1 MKTHTNEFFKPGHKH
16 LWVLKRWQDECR
28 TSPGIPDLTVL
39 SQNWKIS
46 VLLLEFGTQSMDL
59 NHVRFLRN
67 GMQFAGLGANHT
79 SVSLAVRLEET

>member
-1 MKTHTNEFFKPGHKH
+1 
-16 LWVLKRWQDECR
+16 
-28 TSPGIPDLTVL
+28 
-39 SQNWKIS
+39 
-46 VLLLEFGTQSMDL
+46 MDL